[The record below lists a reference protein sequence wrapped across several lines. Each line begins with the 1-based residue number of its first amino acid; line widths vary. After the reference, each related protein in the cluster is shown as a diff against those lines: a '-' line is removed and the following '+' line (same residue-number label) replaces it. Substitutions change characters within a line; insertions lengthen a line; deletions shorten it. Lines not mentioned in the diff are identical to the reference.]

1 MERNRLSVGSVAP
14 LPGISVYAGQRVAF
28 KKEHGLRRDEPGKVW
43 SRAALSLALGMA
55 AVCAGQQTAP
65 PPAPGGTR
73 PADAE
78 QAKSPAKPAE
88 TRTIEEGR
96 AAVRAAE
103 AAHPGNSPEVAS
115 ALVDLVYDGIIASAV
130 TNDTLAT
137 ANRAVKVAE
146 AAAGRQDPL
155 YAVAL
160 GAKAY
165 VLMLMD
171 HTELARPAA
180 EEALAIEQRSGN
192 DPNGLADVA
201 DTLIYICQRS
211 GDSACE
217 RRTAELE
224 VSSLRAA
231 KVADQ
236 ERLVRALV
244 GLMYSR
250 QHGQD
255 DHGARAAAD
264 EAMAIAARAETVSP
278 DWAIM
283 ENNAGGFYMFDGD
296 LELAQQ
302 HLKRSLDIDAQLHN
316 AESPSQA
323 AAVGNLAFI
332 ELRLGH
338 TAESLKDYQ
347 RAREL
352 FVKRFGPGHSQT
364 ALIDVGYG
372 YALNY
377 MGRYQE
383 AIQLELGAHQ
393 VQRELIR
400 LAIRLMPEQ
409 QALAMAN
416 TASQS
421 FNTMISVVDRHP
433 EIGTAEV
440 YQEVVRSRAL
450 VTEEMAQRQAVL
462 NRKLDPAVEPLEKE
476 LDKQRHAVMELQG
489 TPSATQPATA
499 LADAT
504 AKMEATERELAQR
517 SAVFRADERAQSS
530 DLADLRRHLPPGS
543 VLVSYVSYAK
553 YADDLPSINKAA
565 VPSYMAFVLRRNS
578 DRIGVYDLGDA
589 ASIVSLEQR
598 MRASVD
604 AEARGGGLGSIRNE
618 REYREAGMELR
629 KRIWDPLLP
638 DIGDEK
644 LVMVTPDGILNLVPF
659 SALPTATGYL
669 VEHGPVVHILTSER
683 DLLPSSTE
691 GKKTG
696 LLAIGSPAFETA
708 GLDAPLSP
716 DTLRGSMIPC
726 DAFARMAFHELPASL
741 SEVREISSTFKR
753 WNADEPEQLL
763 TGEEATRSHFLDAAP
778 QSRILHI
785 ATHAFVLDK
794 SCGNGNP
801 LLHSG
806 LVFAGANTSRDA
818 SILTAQQIASLDL
831 KGVDWAV
838 LSACNTGNGELKDG
852 EGVLGL
858 ERAFRVAGA
867 RSVVMALWPVD
878 DQVTR
883 EFMNDLYAARFGQHA
898 TTADAVWT
906 AARALLKTRQAAGK
920 STQPWYWAG
929 FVGAGGWQ

>member
-1 MERNRLSVGSVAP
+1 
-14 LPGISVYAGQRVAF
+14 
-28 KKEHGLRRDEPGKVW
+28 LRAVW
-43 SRAALSLALGMA
+43 TLALGLGVA
-55 AVCAGQQTAP
+55 AAGAGQQTAVP
-65 PPAPGGTR
+65 VAPGTAK

-78 QAKSPAKPAE
+78 KAAAAARPAE
-88 TRTIEEGR
+88 ARTIEAGR
-96 AAVRAAE
+96 VALRAAE
-103 AAHPGNSPEVAS
+103 AAHPGNSVEVAG
-115 ALVDLVYDGIIASAV
+115 ALIDLVYDGIIASAV
-130 TNDTLAT
+130 TDETLAT
-137 ANRAVKVAE
+137 ANRAVTVAE
-146 AAAGRQDPL
+146 AAKGKQDPL

-171 HTELARPAA
+171 HTELARPLA
-180 EEALAIEQRSGN
+180 EEALAIEQRAGN
-192 DPNGLADVA
+192 DPEGLADVA
-201 DTLIYICQRS
+201 DTLIYVCQRS

-217 RRTAELE
+217 QRTAELQ
-224 VSSLRAA
+224 VSALRAS
-231 KVADQ
+231 KTADP
-236 ERLVRALV
+236 ERLARALL

-250 QHGQD
+250 QHRQD
-255 DHGARAAAD
+255 EHGARAAAD
-264 EAMAIAARAETVSP
+264 EAMAIAARSETVSP
-278 DWAIM
+278 DWAII
-283 ENNAGGFYMFDGD
+283 ENNAGGFYMFNGD

-302 HLKRSLDIDAQLHN
+302 HLKRSLEIDAELHS

-323 AAVGNLAFI
+323 AAIGNLAFI
-332 ELRLGH
+332 ELGLGH

-372 YALNY
+372 YGLNF

-383 AIQLELGAHQ
+383 SIQLELGAHE

-421 FNTMISVVDRHP
+421 FNTMISVVTHHP

-450 VTEEMAQRQAVL
+450 VTEEMAQRQAAL
-462 NRKLDPAVEPLEKE
+462 NRRLDPSVEALQKE
-476 LDKQRHAVMELQG
+476 LDKERRAVMELQG
-489 TPSATQPATA
+489 APTAAQPPTA
-499 LADAT
+499 LMDAT
-504 AKMEATERELAQR
+504 ARMEATERELAQR

-553 YADDLPSINKAA
+553 YHDDLPSLNKAA

-589 ASIVSLEQR
+589 ASIVSLVAR

-604 AEARGGGLGSIRNE
+604 AEAHGGGLGSVRNE
-618 REYREAGMELR
+618 REYREAGLELL

-638 DIGDEK
+638 DIGDQK
-644 LVMVTPDGILNLVPF
+644 LVMITPDGILNLVPF
-659 SALPTATGYL
+659 SALPTSSGYM
-669 VEHGPVVHILTSER
+669 VEGGPVVHILTSER

-691 GKKTG
+691 GKKMG
-696 LLAIGSPAFETA
+696 LLAVGSPAFETA
-708 GLDAPLSP
+708 RLDAPP
-716 DTLRGSMIPC
+716 ATDTLRGSMISC

-741 SEVREISSTFKR
+741 SEVREISSAFKR
-753 WNADEPEQLL
+753 WNAQEPEQLL
-763 TGEEATRSHFLDAAP
+763 TGEEATRSRFLDAAP

-806 LVFAGANTSRDA
+806 LVFAGANTSRDT

-838 LSACNTGNGELKDG
+838 LSACNTGDGELKDG

-858 ERAFRVAGA
+858 QRAFRVAGA

-883 EFMNDLYAARFGQHA
+883 EFMNGLYASRFGQHA

-906 AARALLKTRQAAGK
+906 AARTLLKAREAAGK

>member
-1 MERNRLSVGSVAP
+1 
-14 LPGISVYAGQRVAF
+14 
-28 KKEHGLRRDEPGKVW
+28 
-43 SRAALSLALGMA
+43 
-55 AVCAGQQTAP
+55 
-65 PPAPGGTR
+65 
-73 PADAE
+73 
-78 QAKSPAKPAE
+78 
-88 TRTIEEGR
+88 
-96 AAVRAAE
+96 
-103 AAHPGNSPEVAS
+103 
-115 ALVDLVYDGIIASAV
+115 
-130 TNDTLAT
+130 
-137 ANRAVKVAE
+137 VAE
-146 AAAGRQDPL
+146 AAKGKQDGL

-160 GAKAY
+160 GTKAY

-171 HTELARPAA
+171 HPELARPMA
-180 EEALAIEQRSGN
+180 EEALTIEQRFGN
-192 DPNGLADVA
+192 DPDDLADVA
-201 DTLIYICQRS
+201 DTLIYVCQRS
-211 GDSACE
+211 GDSACAQ
-217 RRTAELE
+217 RTAELE
-224 VSSLRAA
+224 VNALRTS
-231 KVADQ
+231 KDVDP
-236 ERLVRALV
+236 ERLVRALL

-250 QHGQD
+250 QQIHD
-255 DHGARAAAD
+255 YPGARATAD
-264 EAMAIAARAETVSP
+264 EAMAIAARSETVSP
-278 DWAIM
+278 DWAIL

-323 AAVGNLAFI
+323 AAIGNLAYI

-338 TAESLKDYQ
+338 TAEALQDYP

-372 YALNY
+372 DALTY

-383 AIQLELGAHQ
+383 AIQLELDAHR
-393 VQRELIR
+393 VQREQIR

-409 QALAMAN
+409 QALSMAN
-416 TASQS
+416 IASQS
-421 FNTMISVVDRHP
+421 FNTMVSVVTRRP
-433 EIGTAEV
+433 EIDPAEV

-476 LDKQRHAVMELQG
+476 LDKERHAVMELQG
-489 TPSATQPATA
+489 TPAATEPPTV
-499 LADAT
+499 LTEAT

-530 DLADLRRHLPPGS
+530 DLADLRRHMPEGS
-543 VLVSYVSYAK
+543 VLVSYVSYGK
-553 YADDLPSINKAA
+553 YADERSSINKAPA
-565 VPSYMAFVLRRNS
+565 PYYMAFVLHRNS
-578 DRIGVYDLGDA
+578 ERIGVYDLGDA
-589 ASIVSLEQR
+589 TSIVDLVER
-598 MRASVD
+598 MRTSVD
-604 AEARGGGLGSIRNE
+604 AEAHGGGMGSVRNE
-618 REYREAGMELR
+618 REYRAAGLELR
-629 KRIWDPLLP
+629 KRIWDPMKRDML
-638 DIGDEK
+638 DTK
-644 LVMVTPDGILNLVPF
+644 LVLVTPDGILNLVPF

-683 DLLPSSTE
+683 DLLPSSTD
-691 GKKTG
+691 GKKRG
-696 LLAIGSPAFETA
+696 LLAIGSPAFEMA
-708 GLDAPLSP
+708 KLDAPP
-716 DTLRGSMIPC
+716 ATDTLRGSLIPC
-726 DAFARMAFHELPASL
+726 DAFAKMAFHQLPASL
-741 SEVREISSTFKR
+741 SEVREISSVFKR
-753 WNADEPEQLL
+753 WNAQEPEQLL
-763 TGEEATRSHFLDAAP
+763 TGEEATRSRFLDAAP

-806 LVFAGANTSRDA
+806 LVFAGANTSRDTA
-818 SILTAQQIASLDL
+818 ILTAQQIASIDL

-867 RSVVMALWPVD
+867 RSVVMSLWPVD

-883 EFMNDLYAARFGQHA
+883 EFMNGLYAARFGRHA
-898 TTADAVWT
+898 TTAVAVWS
-906 AARALLKTRQAAGK
+906 AARTLLKSRQAAGK

-929 FVGAGGWQ
+929 FVGAGAWQ